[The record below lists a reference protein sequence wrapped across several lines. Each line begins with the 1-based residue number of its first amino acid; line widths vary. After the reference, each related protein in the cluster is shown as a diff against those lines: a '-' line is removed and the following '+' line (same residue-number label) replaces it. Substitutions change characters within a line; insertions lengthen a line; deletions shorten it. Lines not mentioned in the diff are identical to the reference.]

1 MAIHDWAFLFVLAF
15 IVVTI
20 GMLALALIGEALN
33 PLWKRVVEGRW
44 YQSMSIGPSVQTVS
58 RHDTAKLYQAM
69 RSVKSKMMRD
79 GRHILSNKL
88 GKKS

>member
-1 MAIHDWAFLFVLAF
+1 MAVHDWAFLFVIAF

-33 PLWKRVVEGRW
+33 PLWKRVVEGQW
-44 YQSMSIGPSVQTVS
+44 YSSMTVSPSVKTVS
-58 RHDTAKLYQAM
+58 RSDTAKLYQAM
-69 RSVKSKMMRD
+69 RSVKSKMIRD
-79 GRHILSNKL
+79 GRHILSVKQ